1 MNFNFEIEIELLRSL
16 YEYLQLN
23 LDIDY
28 ENGELEEYMVFT
40 WFTREMSYRKSM
52 QDALELTSQYLGLAS
67 IFIFTVARILELS

>member
-52 QDALELTSQYLGLAS
+52 QDALELTSQYLGFAS